1 MIYIAKIEDD
11 KEYQK
16 MNKGRTM
23 KETNKNLIPLNL
35 RSPEERREIARKGGI
50 KSGESRRRK
59 REQIEAIKLRD
70 IAMKEER
77 ESNLKILNDAIDLV
91 NEAKSEAENE
101 LLQLLKDFLQEQ
113 E

>member
-59 REQIEAIKLRD
+59 REEIEAVKLRD
-70 IAMKEER
+70 IAIKEER
-77 ESNLKILNDAIDLV
+77 ESNLKILNDAIELI
-91 NEAKSEAENE
+91 NEATSEAENE
-101 LLQLLKDFLQEQ
+101 LLQLFKDFLQEQ

>member
-1 MIYIAKIEDD
+1 MPIIVDNK
-11 KEYQK
+11 KYQK

-23 KETNKNLIPLNL
+23 KETNKNLIPLNQ

-59 REQIEAIKLRD
+59 REEIEAVKLRD
-70 IAMKEER
+70 IAIKEER

-91 NEAKSEAENE
+91 NEATSEAENE

>member
-1 MIYIAKIEDD
+1 
-11 KEYQK
+11 

-59 REQIEAIKLRD
+59 REEIEAVKLRD
-70 IAMKEER
+70 IAIKEER

-91 NEAKSEAENE
+91 NEATSEAENE

>member
-1 MIYIAKIEDD
+1 
-11 KEYQK
+11 
-16 MNKGRTM
+16 M

-59 REQIEAIKLRD
+59 REEIEAVKLRD
-70 IAMKEER
+70 IAIKEER
-77 ESNLKILNDAIDLV
+77 ESNLKILNDAIELI
-91 NEAKSEAENE
+91 NEATSEAENE

>member
-1 MIYIAKIEDD
+1 
-11 KEYQK
+11 
-16 MNKGRTM
+16 M

-35 RSPEERREIARKGGI
+35 RSTEERREIARKGGI

-59 REQIEAIKLRD
+59 REQIEAVKLRD
-70 IAMKEER
+70 IAIKEER
-77 ESNLKILNDAIDLV
+77 ESNLKILNDAIELI
-91 NEAKSEAENE
+91 NEATSEAENE

>member
-1 MIYIAKIEDD
+1 MPIIVDNK
-11 KEYQK
+11 KYQK

-59 REQIEAIKLRD
+59 REEIEAVKLRD
-70 IAMKEER
+70 IAIKEER
-77 ESNLKILNDAIDLV
+77 ESNLKILNDAIELI
-91 NEAKSEAENE
+91 NEATSEAENE
-101 LLQLLKDFLQEQ
+101 LLQLFKDFLQEQ

>member
-1 MIYIAKIEDD
+1 
-11 KEYQK
+11 
-16 MNKGRTM
+16 M
-23 KETNKNLIPLNL
+23 KDTNKNLIPLNL
-35 RSPEERREIARKGGI
+35 RFPEERREIARKGGI

-91 NEAKSEAENE
+91 NEATSEAENE

>member
-1 MIYIAKIEDD
+1 
-11 KEYQK
+11 
-16 MNKGRTM
+16 M

-59 REQIEAIKLRD
+59 REEIEAVKLRD
-70 IAMKEER
+70 IAIKEER
-77 ESNLKILNDAIDLV
+77 ESNLKILNDAIELI
-91 NEAKSEAENE
+91 NEATSEAENE
-101 LLQLLKDFLQEQ
+101 LLQLFKDFLQEQ

>member
-1 MIYIAKIEDD
+1 
-11 KEYQK
+11 

-59 REQIEAIKLRD
+59 REEIEAVKLRD
-70 IAMKEER
+70 IAIKEER
-77 ESNLKILNDAIDLV
+77 ESNLKILNDAIELI
-91 NEAKSEAENE
+91 NEATSEAENE
-101 LLQLLKDFLQEQ
+101 LLQLFKDFLQEQ